1 MGSEPNKSEEE
12 TETGQALVPV
22 GYANPPAEHRFKKG
36 FSGNPNGRPRGIKRQ
51 ATLPRSGA
59 RAAND
64 ILLQEAYRS
73 VSVREGDRVIELPAI
88 QAVFRAMGV
97 SAMKGNRF
105 AQRTLAELVRT
116 VEQEDQA
123 LRIENLDAMLT
134 YKMAWE
140 KEIERC
146 KSLGLPDPDPVPHPK
161 DIFLDFRSGETNV
174 RGPMTREERAEWDE
188 RLQRRT
194 EAQDEVT
201 YAAAKYKRAKDER
214 TKNMWLDHWSFEQR
228 IFDNINDRVPK
239 HYQVKLENRSYLKD
253 ASRPGD
259 FAPDKKANWRGSKT
273 TFKRVAADEEE

>member
-12 TETGQALVPV
+12 TEPGQALVPV

-146 KSLGLPDPDPVPHPK
+146 KSLGLPDPDPV
-161 DIFLDFRSGETNV
+161 FLDFRTGETNV
-174 RGPMTREERAEWDE
+174 RGPMTREEKAEWDV
-188 RLQRRT
+188 RLRRRN

-201 YAAAKYKRAKDER
+201 YASTKYKRAKDER
-214 TKNMWLDHWSFEQR
+214 SKEMWLSHWTFEQR
-228 IFDNINDRVPK
+228 IFDIINDRMPE

-259 FAPDKKANWRGSKT
+259 FAPGKKPNWRGSKT